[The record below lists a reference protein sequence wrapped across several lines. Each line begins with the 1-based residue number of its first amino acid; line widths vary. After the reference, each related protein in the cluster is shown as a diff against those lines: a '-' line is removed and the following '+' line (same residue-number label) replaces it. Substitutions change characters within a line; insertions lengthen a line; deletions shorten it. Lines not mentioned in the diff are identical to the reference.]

1 MILEA
6 PKEGLNEEVI
16 DSTKRIVTIGEV
28 GGCCPG
34 DEEEE
39 EEAVTVSAFI
49 QFTFNLLTQ

>member
-16 DSTKRIVTIGEV
+16 DSTKRIMTIGEV

>member
-39 EEAVTVSAFI
+39 EEEVTVSAFI